1 MRKSLLMVKAPLMK
15 LTRPDNSARTML
27 LNSQLVI
34 VLPLKIRIVILMIV
48 HSLNLYVP
56 NKICI

>member
-27 LNSQLVI
+27 LNSQLDDSI
-34 VLPLKIRIVILMIV
+34 TIKDKDSHFNDSSQSEL
-48 HSLNLYVP
+48 
-56 NKICI
+56 ICSE